1 VSSIADSEGV
11 APDASA
17 PMTEGEVGTET
28 LLATY
33 QVMVLIREAEDRV
46 RRLYAEARL
55 PGFIHSYL
63 GQEAVAAGVCA
74 ALRVDDWIASHH
86 RGHGHLLA
94 KGGDLRQ
101 FFAELYGRATGYGR
115 GKGGSMHVADLDIGM
130 LGANGIVGAG
140 LPIAAGAALV
150 GMLSGSDRVAVAFIG
165 DGATDTGIFHE
176 TLNLASLWDLP
187 LVCVVE
193 NNGYAEFLSQREHQ
207 RIERIS
213 DRASAYLM
221 PGSSVDGND
230 VLAVHLAAREAV
242 ARARAGHGPT
252 LIECVTYR
260 WRGHYEGDPQTY
272 RSRDEVATWR
282 ERDPLLRAAAILR
295 ARGALNDGTEVAIA
309 TQIRDEIDA
318 AVQAAEAAPYPD
330 PAEALTDVYADPE
343 LVAEGWP
350 S

>member
-1 VSSIADSEGV
+1 
-11 APDASA
+11 
-17 PMTEGEVGTET
+17 
-28 LLATY
+28 
-33 QVMVLIREAEDRV
+33 
-46 RRLYAEARL
+46 
-55 PGFIHSYL
+55 
-63 GQEAVAAGVCA
+63 
-74 ALRVDDWIASHH
+74 
-86 RGHGHLLA
+86 
-94 KGGDLRQ
+94 
-101 FFAELYGRATGYGR
+101 
-115 GKGGSMHVADLDIGM
+115 
-130 LGANGIVGAG
+130 
-140 LPIAAGAALV
+140 
-150 GMLSGSDRVAVAFIG
+150 
-165 DGATDTGIFHE
+165 
-176 TLNLASLWDLP
+176 
-187 LVCVVE
+187 
-193 NNGYAEFLSQREHQ
+193 
-207 RIERIS
+207 
-213 DRASAYLM
+213 M